1 MSTGDESLGS
11 WLERLASDNPAPGG
25 GAVAALCGALAA
37 ALVSMVARFTVG
49 RPKYKDV
56 EEHVQK
62 ILKNSERARKML
74 TELIEAD
81 ARAFQLVSLAYK
93 MPKTTDEERVKRDE
107 TLQQALTTASDVP
120 VMVAEI
126 AREVLVMAQLI
137 AQIGNRTVLVD
148 AGTAAFIGIA
158 TINAAELNVRENL
171 RGLHDEVHAHA
182 LQKRL
187 ALVTDGIAEIAG
199 ETLSIIEARTQG
211 PA

>member
-93 MPKTTDEERVKRDE
+93 MTKTTDEERVKSDE

-137 AQIGNRTVLVD
+137 AQIG
-148 AGTAAFIGIA
+148 
-158 TINAAELNVRENL
+158 
-171 RGLHDEVHAHA
+171 
-182 LQKRL
+182 
-187 ALVTDGIAEIAG
+187 
-199 ETLSIIEARTQG
+199 
-211 PA
+211 